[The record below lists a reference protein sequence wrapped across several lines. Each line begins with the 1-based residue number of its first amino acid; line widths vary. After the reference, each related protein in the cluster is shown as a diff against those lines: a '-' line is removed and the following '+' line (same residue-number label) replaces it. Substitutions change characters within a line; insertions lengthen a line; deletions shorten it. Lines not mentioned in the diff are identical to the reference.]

1 MALVPPMF
9 GGFPLLPPTDGWNNE
24 GSGTGSYRESPVLEI
39 IEFKFSL
46 SNLLY
51 NLRQITESIPATVS
65 FIVKVKFLSC
75 LPKQGQDL
83 ADRCKGVGN

>member
-9 GGFPLLPPTDGWNNE
+9 GGFPPLPPTDGWNNE
-24 GSGTGSYRESPVLEI
+24 GSGIGSYRESPVLEI

-51 NLRQITESIPATVS
+51 NLRQITESIPASFLHCKSQVS
-65 FIVKVKFLSC
+65 VISSQTRARF
-75 LPKQGQDL
+75 G
-83 ADRCKGVGN
+83 